1 MDRRTRRWFLE
12 RLRRDAERIAGR
24 FDLEYRSIDAE
35 DSRVKRRYGSCE
47 RGGRVRIRLTHAR
60 TGKPLKYSSLIDTLC
75 HELAHLRYF
84 HHGPAFHALY
94 AYLLD
99 WAREQDIYR
108 PSPRG
113 RKGIATVSAGDTP
126 ETKSKSRS
134 KSEDASREPAV
145 AEQLQL
151 L

>member
-60 TGKPLKYSSLIDTLC
+60 TGEPLKYSSLIDTLC

-99 WAREQDIYR
+99 RDQEQK
-108 PSPRG
+108 RG
-113 RKGIATVSAGDTP
+113 SHSQASGRRATPASVSTRIRR
-126 ETKSKSRS
+126 T
-134 KSEDASREPAV
+134 AV
-145 AEQLQL
+145 CG
-151 L
+151 